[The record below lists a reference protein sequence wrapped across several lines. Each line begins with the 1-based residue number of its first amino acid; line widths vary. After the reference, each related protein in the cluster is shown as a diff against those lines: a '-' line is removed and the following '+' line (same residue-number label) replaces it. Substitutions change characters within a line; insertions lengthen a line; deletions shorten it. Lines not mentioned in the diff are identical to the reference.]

1 MYPKRKPDE
10 VKPRASVLPLII
22 GPANAEAATG
32 FPWRWCRDT
41 AVALGV
47 PRLGHNKKGGI
58 RADLF
63 VAALEKNGVAAVD
76 VVEKTTTTP
85 SITPADPVAYARA
98 LLGKKLKAV
107 PR

>member
-1 MYPKRKPDE
+1 MYPKRKSEE
-10 VKPRASVLPLII
+10 VKQRASVLPLII

-63 VAALEKNGVAAVD
+63 VAALEKNGLASVA
-76 VVEKTTTTP
+76 EKTPTTP
-85 SITPADPVAYARA
+85 SIAPADPVAHVRA
-98 LLGKKLKAV
+98 LMGKRLKAV
-107 PR
+107 R